1 MASLGGTKIN
11 PSKFHYSQL
20 KFYFILVPVALIM
33 ALPIVYIFSH
43 AFKPIEEL
51 FLWPPKFLVRR
62 PTLKNFKDLMQTTS
76 TAVPMARYLFNS
88 VAITLGLVF
97 VSIVI
102 STMAGYALSKLEFKL
117 KKPLLI
123 LNNIALMFVGASV
136 VIPRYLVVEKLGLLD
151 NFLVYILPTV
161 AMPVG
166 LFLVKQFIDQIPQDL
181 LEAARIDGASDLRI
195 YWSIILPLIKPAIA
209 TIAIVSFQMAWNDA
223 GIANLYIDNEAL
235 KNFAFYMSTLTTQTN
250 IVTGQGMAAAAAL
263 IMFIPNLVI
272 FIILQR
278 NVMNTMA
285 HSGIK

>member
-11 PSKFHYSQL
+11 PSKFHSSQI
-20 KFYFILVPVALIM
+20 KFYLILVPIAIIM

-43 AFKPIEEL
+43 AFKPVEEL
-51 FLWPPKFLVRR
+51 FLWPPKFLVRK
-62 PTLKNFKDLMQTTS
+62 PTLKNFKDLFTASQ

-88 VAITLGLVF
+88 IMITLALVT
-97 VSIVI
+97 VSIII

-136 VIPRYLVVEKLGLLD
+136 VIPRYLVIQNLGLLD

-166 LFLVKQFIDQIPQDL
+166 LFLVKQFIDQIPKDL

-195 YWSIILPLIKPAIA
+195 YWSIIIPLIRPAIA

-223 GIANLYIDNEAL
+223 GIANMYIDNESL
-235 KNFAFYMSTLTTQTN
+235 KNFAFYMSTLTSQTN
-250 IVTGQGMAAAAAL
+250 IVTGQGMAAAASL

>member
-1 MASLGGTKIN
+1 
-11 PSKFHYSQL
+11 
-20 KFYFILVPVALIM
+20 M

-136 VIPRYLVVEKLGLLD
+136 VIPRYLVVEKLKLLD
-151 NFLVYILPTV
+151 NFSLYSSYGSDACWSFSKTVYRSDSSRPIEAP
-161 AMPVG
+161 G
-166 LFLVKQFIDQIPQDL
+166 LM
-181 LEAARIDGASDLRI
+181 ALRI
-195 YWSIILPLIKPAIA
+195 
-209 TIAIVSFQMAWNDA
+209 
-223 GIANLYIDNEAL
+223 
-235 KNFAFYMSTLTTQTN
+235 
-250 IVTGQGMAAAAAL
+250 
-263 IMFIPNLVI
+263 
-272 FIILQR
+272 
-278 NVMNTMA
+278 
-285 HSGIK
+285 